1 MLLASW
7 ALALQFPAE
16 GTCSGQGV
24 RPVKDDIGFCWQR
37 PQMERLMAL
46 LKAEERSELP
56 ADGLVAGISPHDDY
70 LYAGRVYYPL
80 FKNLRTKEA
89 VIFGVTHGTVRKEIG
104 DPKGVLIL
112 DEFPAWAGLGASVA
126 VSGLRERLKKEL
138 AKDDFMVNNKA
149 HSLEHSIEALVP
161 FLQYNNPGIRITP
174 IMVTAMPFERMEEL
188 SDRLSE
194 VLAGYVRDNK
204 LLLGRDI
211 VFLVSA
217 DANHYGRDF
226 DNIPFGE
233 DEKAH
238 ALGTAQDR
246 RIAGELLEGTLT
258 DEKIRRLTREIW
270 GHTYLEPGNTY
281 WCGKYDIPFGLLAIR
296 KAVRMVT
303 GRGLK
308 GELLRYSDT
317 YSDGVLP
324 LRQAGFGITAPYSLK
339 HWVGAFSAGFRLE

>member
-1 MLLASW
+1 MA
-7 ALALQFPAE
+7 
-16 GTCSGQGV
+16 CNGQGT

-37 PQMERLMAL
+37 PQMERLMVL
-46 LKAEERSELP
+46 LEAERRSELP

-70 LYAGRVYYPL
+70 LYAGRQYYPL
-80 FKNLRTKEA
+80 FKNLLAKEA

-112 DEFPAWAGLGASVA
+112 DEFSAWAGLGAPVTI
-126 VSGLRERLKKEL
+126 SGLRERLKKDLE
-138 AKDDFMVNNKA
+138 KDDFIVSNKA
-149 HSLEHSIEALVP
+149 HAQEHSIEALVP
-161 FLQYNNPGIRITP
+161 FLQFNNPGIRITP

-188 SDRLSE
+188 SDRLAE
-194 VLAGYVRDNK
+194 VLAGYVRENK
-204 LLLGRDI
+204 LQLGRDI
-211 VFLVSA
+211 VFLISA

-238 ALGTAQDR
+238 ALGIAQDR
-246 RIAGELLEGTLT
+246 RIAGELVEGTLT
-258 DEKIRRLTREIW
+258 DEKIRRLTREVW
-270 GHTYLEPGNTY
+270 GNTYLESGNTY
-281 WCGKYDIPFGLLAIR
+281 WCGKYDIPFGLLVIR
-296 KAVRMVT
+296 KAVCMVT